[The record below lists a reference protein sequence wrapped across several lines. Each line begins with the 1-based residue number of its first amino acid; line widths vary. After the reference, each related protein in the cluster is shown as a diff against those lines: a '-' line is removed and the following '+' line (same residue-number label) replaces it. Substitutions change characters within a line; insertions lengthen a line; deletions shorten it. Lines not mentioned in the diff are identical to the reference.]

1 MFQRPNCSIPKPG
14 NNVAAVRLF
23 LYAPSMPERRAR
35 IIARASVIGII
46 ANALLSAAKIIV
58 GFLAGSYAVISDG
71 IDSATDILTSAI
83 TLVTIK
89 ISEKPPDVQHPYGHT
104 RAETIATKL
113 LSFIIFFA
121 GAQLAIITV
130 QHLISG
136 RVSSLPKMAALVVTG
151 VSILVKLGLAIYKY
165 RVGRATGSSMLI
177 ADAANMRNDIFISL
191 TVLTGLFAI
200 HILHMPI
207 IDPIIAF
214 LLSIWIMRVALGIF
228 LETSVELM
236 DGQADP
242 EIYKKIFCA
251 VSEVPEAMN
260 PHRTRVRRIG
270 RLQVVDLDVEVDG
283 SATVLVGHQIA
294 GKVEEAIKREIPD
307 VYDVI
312 VHIEPLGK
320 GEHRERYGLSQHIM
334 DEQQNSC

>member
-1 MFQRPNCSIPKPG
+1 MD
-14 NNVAAVRLF
+14 
-23 LYAPSMPERRAR
+23 YAPCMPERRAR
-35 IIARASVIGII
+35 IIARASVIGIV

-58 GFLAGSYAVISDG
+58 GFIAGSYAVISDG

-83 TLVTIK
+83 TLVTIN
-89 ISEKPPDVQHPYGHT
+89 ISEKPPDVNHPYGHT

-121 GAQLAIITV
+121 GAQLAIITI

-136 RVSSLPKMAALVVTG
+136 EVSSVPRAAALVVTG
-151 VSILVKLGLAIYKY
+151 VSIIGKLGLAMYKY
-165 RVGRATGSSMLI
+165 RVGCSTGSSMLI

-191 TVLTGLFAI
+191 TVLAGLFAT
-200 HILHMPI
+200 HVLHMPV

-242 EIYKKIFCA
+242 EIYRKIFCA
-251 VSEVPEAMN
+251 VSEVEGAMN

-270 RLQVVDLDVEVDG
+270 RLQVVDLDIEVDG
-283 SATVLVGHQIA
+283 NATVLLGHRIA
-294 GKVEEAIKREIPD
+294 GRVEEAIKREIPD

-312 VHIEPLGK
+312 VHIEPRGK
-320 GEHRERYGLSQHIM
+320 GEHRERYGLSQQIM
-334 DEQQNSC
+334 DEEQNSC